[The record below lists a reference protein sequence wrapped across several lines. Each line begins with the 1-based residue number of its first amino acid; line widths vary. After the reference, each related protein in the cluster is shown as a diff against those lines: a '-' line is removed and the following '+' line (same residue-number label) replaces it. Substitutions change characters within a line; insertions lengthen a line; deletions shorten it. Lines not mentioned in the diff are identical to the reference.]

1 MKTLV
6 VAIALFSGSAFAVT
20 ASNCADGTNAA
31 ASNCGDLLPVS
42 PLAPDVVLHA
52 LVADRVSWQAVG
64 NHPNHKWVEL
74 KAANEPLLVVHQDN
88 TYGVL
93 STDWTLNLKTAVL
106 TKTAVV
112 RGEHGE
118 PVQEV
123 ESLVPSQVLLYSE
136 ELDQMRREV
145 EVIRLGFGD
154 DTGPAQPAHPE
165 LDELGYFLRVALRRE
180 VSCHGDPC

>member
-1 MKTLV
+1 MKTLI
-6 VAIALFSGSAFAVT
+6 VAIALLSGPALAI
-20 ASNCADGTNAA
+20 AEPNCADVGNTA
-31 ASNCGDLLPVS
+31 ASNCGTLLPVS
-42 PLAPDVVLHA
+42 PLAPSLVLHA
-52 LVADRVSWQAVG
+52 LVADRVTWQAVG

-93 STDWTLNLKTAVL
+93 STDWTLNLMTSVL

-118 PVQEV
+118 PVQVV
-123 ESLVPSQVLLYSE
+123 ESYVPAQVRQYSE

-180 VSCHGDPC
+180 VSCHGEPC